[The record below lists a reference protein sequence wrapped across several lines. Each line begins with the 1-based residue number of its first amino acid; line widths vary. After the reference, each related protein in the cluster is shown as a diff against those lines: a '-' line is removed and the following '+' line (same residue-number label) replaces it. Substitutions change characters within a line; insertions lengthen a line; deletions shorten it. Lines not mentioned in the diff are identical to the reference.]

1 MTFCGVFFS
10 CNIIIKIM
18 YELSNILVCVRTMGK
33 GDTLISNSLCETCK
47 IVLDVY
53 QHPNYNLAV
62 TNSIIFFI
70 L

>member
-1 MTFCGVFFS
+1 
-10 CNIIIKIM
+10 M
-18 YELSNILVCVRTMGK
+18 YELSNLLVCVRTMGK